1 MSYHTVHKTCR
12 TEGPCAQCVCDC
24 GFYDNPS
31 ENDTTPPMTAKHL
44 LSEIV
49 AGLEDARKMFNEW
62 RALFGMDGPVKVGMV
77 SQPVE
82 RLANGAAYVEQ
93 LEKENRVLHELRRDL
108 LTLQKRIIGETGLS
122 AIETIDRALKVFEA
136 AHLYEIFDEDR
147 AALEAQPHSETRQEQ
162 R

>member
-1 MSYHTVHKTCR
+1 M
-12 TEGPCAQCVCDC
+12 
-24 GFYDNPS
+24 
-31 ENDTTPPMTAKHL
+31 TTTAKHL

-49 AGLEDARKMFNEW
+49 AGLDGVLYGGTWEVGDLEQRRPYSPHFELMNATDIFARVYCGHNDPEEVRGTVAHISACSPDRI
-62 RALFGMDGPVKVGMV
+62 RAI
-77 SQPVE
+77 
-82 RLANGAAYVEQ
+82 AAYVEQ